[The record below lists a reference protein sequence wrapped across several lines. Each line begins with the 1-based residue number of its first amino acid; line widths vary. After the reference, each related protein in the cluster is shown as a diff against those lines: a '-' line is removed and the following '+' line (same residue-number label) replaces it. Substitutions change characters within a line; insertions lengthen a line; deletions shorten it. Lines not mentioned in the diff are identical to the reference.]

1 MMARRHMAS
10 SRPLTRDKASVAVV
24 LFMTCLILFDDHDRV
39 FALLFSPTNNTT
51 YRPVLDAPS
60 GKFAYDA
67 SVKATILRSST
78 VPKLGNTSFD
88 SLFLIFWIILFASIK
103 WLTTGFLLMSQVK
116 FKTSKDISGRI
127 C

>member
-1 MMARRHMAS
+1 MQILVVNNCFDWNFPWMDVKHIAYDGSKTYGS

-39 FALLFSPTNNTT
+39 FTLLFSPTFNIT
-51 YRPVLDAPS
+51 YRPALDAPS

-78 VPKLGNTSFD
+78 VPKSGNTSFD

-103 WLTTGFLLMSQVK
+103 
-116 FKTSKDISGRI
+116 
-127 C
+127 